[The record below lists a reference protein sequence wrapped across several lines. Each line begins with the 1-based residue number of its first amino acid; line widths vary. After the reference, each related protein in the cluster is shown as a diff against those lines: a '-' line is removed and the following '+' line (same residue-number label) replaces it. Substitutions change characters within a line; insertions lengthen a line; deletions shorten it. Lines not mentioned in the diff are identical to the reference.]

1 MKNSPADRGGLPRG
15 AERGVSVGGIT
26 GRRGIPARN
35 TECLMC
41 DFIFREG
48 IYYSGAQ
55 PRAASRWI
63 SPSLRHTL
71 VPADCIA
78 GELDG

>member
-1 MKNSPADRGGLPRG
+1 MKNSPADRGGLPGGGG
-15 AERGVSVGGIT
+15 AECGVAVGKE
-26 GRRGIPARN
+26 GIPARN

-48 IYYSGAQ
+48 IYYSAAQ
-55 PRAASRWI
+55 PRAASI
-63 SPSLRHTL
+63 SPCLRHTL

-78 GELDG
+78 EELDG